1 MAPHNIWS
9 SNEHQPERT
18 FPHHIPGEIRSK
30 ESDIEGITIDTMYD
44 TDCHG
49 DDGDAHIYFTIAY
62 TNGTIAYDPRGR
74 PGLFSFT
81 TPWYISY
88 PKTLRKAIFNDPTS
102 YRSKQKS
109 EDCKHGH
116 CFSEVLPG
124 WLYND
129 EPVKLKRVKNPKT
142 LRPFTSD
149 RDYFALGECHYDDSL
164 LDIWRLSVYLGR
176 IGYYIHGA
184 NIPPA
189 VIDYVEDR
197 VRTTYP
203 TLEICLILWGTLGAI
218 PTLIFVIVL
227 LVWLV
232 KITIWLE
239 YDGPKRMWASAQ
251 RGREAMWKAIIM
263 APGKGWD
270 AVKRRW
276 KRGFRRQKSVVAPP
290 NAVQSTADD
299 QLPTYELPEWTPS
312 ELPRPPSYRTYD
324 GGCEGF
330 NVV

>member
-1 MAPHNIWS
+1 
-9 SNEHQPERT
+9 
-18 FPHHIPGEIRSK
+18 
-30 ESDIEGITIDTMYD
+30 MYD

-49 DDGDAHIYFTIAY
+49 HTDEDNIYFTNAY

-88 PKTLRKAIFNDPTS
+88 PKTLRKAIFNDPTP

-109 EDCKHGH
+109 EDCKQGH

-124 WLYND
+124 LLYND

-164 LDIWRLSVYLGR
+164 LDIWRMSVYLGR

-189 VIDYVEDR
+189 VIDYVEER

-203 TLEICLILWGTLGAI
+203 TLEIVLILWGTLGAI
-218 PTLIFVIVL
+218 PTLIFVIFL

-239 YDGPKRMWASAQ
+239 NHGPKRMWASV
-251 RGREAMWKAIIM
+251 RRSHKAMWKSITM
-263 APGKGWD
+263 APGRGWD
-270 AVKRRW
+270 AVKGRW
-276 KRGFRRQKSVVAPP
+276 KRGFRRQRSVVAPP
-290 NAVQSTADD
+290 NTVQSTADE

-312 ELPRPPSYRTYD
+312 ELARPPSYRTYD
-324 GGCEGF
+324 GACHGF
-330 NVV
+330 NAV

>member
-1 MAPHNIWS
+1 
-9 SNEHQPERT
+9 
-18 FPHHIPGEIRSK
+18 
-30 ESDIEGITIDTMYD
+30 MYD

-49 DDGDAHIYFTIAY
+49 DDFDAHIYFTIAY

-81 TPWYISY
+81 TPWYISC
-88 PKTLRKAIFNDPTS
+88 PKTLRKAIFNDPTP

-116 CFSEVLPG
+116 CFSKVMPG
-124 WLYND
+124 SLYNN
-129 EPVKLKRVKNPKT
+129 EAVKLKRVKNPKT

-164 LDIWRLSVYLGR
+164 LDIWRMSVYFGR

-203 TLEICLILWGTLGAI
+203 TLEIVLIIWGTLGAI
-218 PTLIFVIVL
+218 PTLILAILLLFYVVIL
-227 LVWLV
+227 SL
-232 KITIWLE
+232 WLE
-239 YDGPKRMWASAQ
+239 NNVPTMWASAQ
-251 RGREAMWKAIIM
+251 RGRKAMWKAIIL

-270 AVKRRW
+270 AVKGRW
-276 KRGFRRQKSVVAPP
+276 KRGFRRQRSVVAPP

-312 ELPRPPSYRTYD
+312 ELARPPSYRTYD

-330 NVV
+330 NAV

>member
-1 MAPHNIWS
+1 
-9 SNEHQPERT
+9 
-18 FPHHIPGEIRSK
+18 
-30 ESDIEGITIDTMYD
+30 MYG

-49 DDGDAHIYFTIAY
+49 DDFDAHLYFTIAY

-74 PGLFSFT
+74 PGLFSFS

-88 PKTLRKAIFNDPTS
+88 PKTLRKAIFNDPTP
-102 YRSKQKS
+102 YRFKQKS

-124 WLYND
+124 LLYND
-129 EPVKLKRVKNPKT
+129 EPVRLKRVKNPKT
-142 LRPFTSD
+142 LRPFNSD
-149 RDYFALGECHYDDSL
+149 WDYFALGECHYDDSL
-164 LDIWRLSVYLGR
+164 RDIWRMSVYLGR

-189 VIDYVEDR
+189 VIDYVEDG

-203 TLEICLILWGTLGAI
+203 TLEICLVLWGTLGAI
-218 PTLIFVIVL
+218 PTLILAVL
-227 LVWLV
+227 LLFYTVILSL
-232 KITIWLE
+232 WLE
-239 YDGPKRMWASAQ
+239 NNVPTMWASAQ
-251 RGREAMWKAIIM
+251 RGRKAMWKAIIL

-270 AVKRRW
+270 AVKGRW
-276 KRGFRRQKSVVAPP
+276 KRGFRRQRSVVAPP

-312 ELPRPPSYRTYD
+312 ELARPPSYRTYD

-330 NVV
+330 NAV

>member
-1 MAPHNIWS
+1 
-9 SNEHQPERT
+9 
-18 FPHHIPGEIRSK
+18 
-30 ESDIEGITIDTMYD
+30 MYD

-49 DDGDAHIYFTIAY
+49 HIDEDYIYFTIAY
-62 TNGTIAYDPRGR
+62 TNGTIAYDPFGR

-88 PKTLRKAIFNDPTS
+88 PKTLRKAIFNDAIQ

-109 EDCKHGH
+109 DDCKHGH

-124 WLYND
+124 LLYNN
-129 EPVKLKRVKNPKT
+129 EPVRLKRVKNPKT
-142 LRPFTSD
+142 LRSSMRSSNGFTTNE
-149 RDYFALGECHYDDSL
+149 DYFALGECHYDDSL

-203 TLEICLILWGTLGAI
+203 TLEIVLIVWGTLGAI
-218 PTLIFVIVL
+218 PTLMLVVFL
-227 LVWLV
+227 LVYTVILSVWLQNNV
-232 KITIWLE
+232 
-239 YDGPKRMWASAQ
+239 PQMWASAK
-251 RGREAMWKAIIM
+251 RGCEAMWKAIISV
-263 APGKGWD
+263 PGKGWD
-270 AVKRRW
+270 AVKGRW
-276 KRGFRRQKSVVAPP
+276 NRGFRGQRSVVAPP
-290 NAVQSTADD
+290 NTVQSTADE

-330 NVV
+330 NAV